1 MNCIQEPWCRA
12 KTRKI
17 NYKVNVRQKIE
28 PENWIRVEGTHEP
41 IVSKEIFECVQKL
54 MELDTR
60 TSPEEESIY
69 EFSGLLRC
77 GDCGQNLVRRTTT
90 KKERNIFTIIV
101 QPINGK
107 RDAVLIIS
115 VI

>member
-1 MNCIQEPWCRA
+1 MVQA
-12 KTRKI
+12 KPEKLI
-17 NYKVNVRQKIE
+17 NKVNVRQKIE

-60 TSPEEESIY
+60 TSPEEEVFMNFLVFFDVETVDRIWY
-69 EFSGLLRC
+69 
-77 GDCGQNLVRRTTT
+77 DGQRL